1 MMVEF
6 NNKHQKQID
15 AFFDDIDH
23 PQHYKLNEHGI
34 ECIDAIQATM
44 DDYSF
49 QEYLRG
55 TVMKYL
61 WRCNYKNNKKKD
73 LLKAQWYLNKIIE
86 NMKDTN

>member
-1 MMVEF
+1 MM
-6 NNKHQKQID
+6 IM
-15 AFFDDIDH
+15 FDDVDL

-34 ECIDAIQATM
+34 ECKDAIQPTM

-55 TVMKYL
+55 TAMKYL

-86 NMKDTN
+86 NIKDTD